1 MVRLRLKRYGRTH
14 SPVYRLGAF
23 DQRSPRNGRAIEEF
37 GFYDPKLKDDD
48 KQFTCDSD
56 RAKYWLG
63 VGAQPSETV
72 RALLVKAGVIE
83 LTAEEVAQREAW
95 AKAAEEKKKADAEAK
110 LKAEAEAKAA
120 AEAEAKAKA
129 EEEAAAKAAAEAE
142 AAEAESAEGESSD
155 DAAAEEE
162 KTEG

>member
-14 SPVYRLGAF
+14 YPVYRLGAF

-37 GFYDPKLKDDD
+37 GHFNPHLKDEDA
-48 KQFTCDSD
+48 QFTCDAD
-56 RAKYWLG
+56 RAKHWLS

-72 RALLVKAGVIE
+72 HALLVKAGVIE
-83 LTAEEVAQREAW
+83 LTAEQVAEREQW
-95 AKAAEEKKKADAEAK
+95 AKDAEAK
-110 LKAEAEAKAA
+110 KQAEAKAEAEAKAA

-142 AAEAESAEGESSD
+142 AAEGESGE
-155 DAAAEEE
+155 DAPAEEE
-162 KTEG
+162 KAEA